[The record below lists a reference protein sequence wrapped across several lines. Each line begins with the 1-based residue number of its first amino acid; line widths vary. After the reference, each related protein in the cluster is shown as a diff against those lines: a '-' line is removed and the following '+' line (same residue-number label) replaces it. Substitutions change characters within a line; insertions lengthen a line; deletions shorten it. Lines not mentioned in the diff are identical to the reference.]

1 MLEITT
7 KLRRIIAD
15 NVKTKV
21 PVEEIG
27 VDESLVEFGINS
39 FNFVRIIVGIEA
51 EFGIVFDN
59 ETLRFDTMD
68 TLNKITAYI
77 TSQMK

>member
-1 MLEITT
+1 MQEMIA

-27 VDESLVEFGINS
+27 VDESLVNFGINS
-39 FNFVRIIVGIEA
+39 FNFVKIIVEIEN
-51 EFGIVFDN
+51 EFGVLFDN
-59 ETLRFDTMD
+59 ETLRFDELD
-68 TLNKITAYI
+68 TFNKIAAYVA
-77 TSQMK
+77 SLQK